1 MPTIY
6 RKSLKGIDELA
17 FKSGRLTLRLTSYLL
32 AVDGVSTTDEL
43 AARNPHLP
51 SMDVILNGL
60 AQQGFIEMVNAT
72 AAPAPLAQM
81 PSAAQQAPAYASP
94 SLRSLGPADL
104 ARQAAAAAAAAGA
117 ASRPFVAELEM
128 IKGNMVRDVSSLLGS
143 DAGPVINKIQNCA
156 TKDDLFAAMM
166 GIKKIITMYV
176 DKETAEKFGMRY
188 VSLSS

>member
-32 AVDGVSTTDEL
+32 AVDGVSSSEEL

-60 AQQGFIEMVNAT
+60 MQQGFIEIVNGAAAA
-72 AAPAPLAQM
+72 AAPAPV
-81 PSAAQQAPAYASP
+81 AAQAPPQQSYAAP
-94 SLRSLGPADL
+94 VMRSVSAADL
-104 ARQAAAAAAAAGA
+104 ARQPSAAAP
-117 ASRPFVAELEM
+117 RPPGMDLEV

-166 GIKKIITMYV
+166 GIKKIVTMYV
-176 DKETAEKFGMRY
+176 DKETAERFASRY
-188 VSLSS
+188 DVLSS

>member
-60 AQQGFIEMVNAT
+60 QQQGFVEIT
-72 AAPAPLAQM
+72 SAAPAPSPVAPPPQRAQ
-81 PSAAQQAPAYASP
+81 AHAPAMG
-94 SLRSLGPADL
+94 LVGPADL
-104 ARQAAAAAAAAGA
+104 ARQAAAAAAAGA
-117 ASRPFVAELEM
+117 ATRPFPAELDM
-128 IKGNMVRDVSSLLGS
+128 VKGNMVRDVISLLGA
-143 DAGPVINKIQNCA
+143 DAGPVMKKIEMCA
-156 TKDDLFAAMM
+156 NKDDLFVAMM
-166 GIKKIITMYV
+166 GIKKIVAMYV
-176 DKETAEKFGMRY
+176 DKETAEKFASRY
-188 VSLSS
+188 ESLSH

>member
-60 AQQGFIEMVNAT
+60 AQQGFIEVVN
-72 AAPAPLAQM
+72 APAP
-81 PSAAQQAPAYASP
+81 AAAAPMAPPLQQAQAYASP
-94 SLRSLGPADL
+94 AMRSVGPADL
-104 ARQAAAAAAAAGA
+104 ARQAAAAGA
-117 ASRPFVAELEM
+117 ASRPFVAELDM
-128 IKGNMVRDVSSLLGS
+128 VKGNMVRDVSSLLGS
-143 DAGPVINKIQNCA
+143 DAGPVISKIQNCG

-176 DKETAEKFGMRY
+176 DKETAEKFGSRY

>member
-1 MPTIY
+1 MATIY

-32 AVDGVSTTDEL
+32 AVDGVSSNEDL

-60 AQQGFIEMVNAT
+60 AQQGFIEVVNAPP
-72 AAPAPLAQM
+72 AAIVPAPAP
-81 PSAAQQAPAYASP
+81 APAFAAPMMNTSDF
-94 SLRSLGPADL
+94 AQA
-104 ARQAAAAAAAAGA
+104 ARQAAAAAPKPPAL
-117 ASRPFVAELEM
+117 ELEG

-143 DAGPVINKIQNCA
+143 DAGPVIAKIQNCA

-166 GIKKIITMYV
+166 GIKKIITLYV
-176 DKETAEKFGMRY
+176 DRETAERFVSRY
-188 VSLSS
+188 AVLST

>member
-1 MPTIY
+1 MATIY

-32 AVDGVSTTDEL
+32 AVDGVSSNEDL

-60 AQQGFIEMVNAT
+60 AQQGFIEVVNTPPA
-72 AAPAPLAQM
+72 AIVPAPAP
-81 PSAAQQAPAYASP
+81 APAP
-94 SLRSLGPADL
+94 VPAFAAPMMNTSDFAQA
-104 ARQAAAAAAAAGA
+104 ARQAAAAAPKPPAL
-117 ASRPFVAELEM
+117 ELEG

-143 DAGPVINKIQNCA
+143 DAGPVIAKIQNCA

-166 GIKKIITMYV
+166 GIKKIITLYV
-176 DKETAEKFGMRY
+176 DRETAERFVSRY
-188 VSLSS
+188 AVLST